1 MSAGAA
7 YLDWNATS
15 PLRPEARDALLAVLG
30 EVGNPS
36 SIHGFGRQARK
47 RVEEARAG
55 VAALVDADPA
65 GLVFTGSGTEAN
77 NLALSS
83 APGRRLLVSSIEHA
97 SVLEAAPD
105 AARVPV
111 DRQGRLDLGALER
124 LLAEGGPALLSLM
137 AANNETG
144 VLQPLAEAAG
154 LARAHGALLHVDA
167 AQIAGRLPFSLR
179 SLGAD
184 MVSVSAHK
192 LGGPQGV
199 GALILRPGLEPQAL
213 LRGGGQERRRRA
225 GTENVAGIAAFG
237 AAARAALAELDR
249 FAALASMRDGME
261 VLLRAATPDLLVAG
275 AGAPRLP
282 NTSCLILPGVPAETQ
297 LMRLDLAG
305 VAVSSGS
312 ACSSGK
318 VAASHVLLAMGVAPD
333 LAACAIR
340 VSLGWST
347 TPAELDRF
355 VAAWSAMAARR

>member
-47 RVEEARAG
+47 RVEEARGA
-55 VAALVDADPA
+55 VAALIGADPA

-77 NLALSS
+77 NLALAS
-83 APGRRLLVSSIEHA
+83 APGRRLLVSAVEHA
-97 SVLEAAPD
+97 SVLEAAPG

-111 DRQGRLDLGALER
+111 DGQGRLDLAALER
-124 LLAEGGPALLSLM
+124 MLAEGGPALLSLM

-144 VLQPLAEAAG
+144 VLQPLAGAAD

-167 AQIAGRLPFSLR
+167 AQVAGRLPFDMR
-179 SLGAD
+179 ALGAD

-192 LGGPQGV
+192 LGAPQGV
-199 GALILRPGLEPQAL
+199 GALALRPGLEPQAL

-237 AAARAALAELDR
+237 AAARAALAGLDR
-249 FAALASMRDGME
+249 FAALADLRDGME
-261 VLLRAATPDLLVAG
+261 ARLRAAAPDLVVAG
-275 AGAPRLP
+275 EGAGRLP

-305 VAVSSGS
+305 IAVSSGS

-318 VAASHVLLAMGVAPD
+318 VAASHVLLAMGMAPD
-333 LAACAIR
+333 LASCAIR

-347 TPAELDRF
+347 DPAEVERF
-355 VAAWSAMAARR
+355 VAAWGAMAARR